1 MATFNE
7 LFEHCAQLRAQILAD
22 ISTCRSDGWRLIR
35 NDEDVTEIWLRDQQD
50 RADKLG
56 NIIAGQHKP
65 PVYLYG
71 AF

>member
-7 LFEHCAQLRAQILAD
+7 LLDHYAQLRAQILAD

-35 NDEDVTEIWLRDQQD
+35 NNEDVTETWLRDQQA

-56 NIIAGQHKP
+56 NMIAAHYRP
-65 PVYLYG
+65 PVCLYG